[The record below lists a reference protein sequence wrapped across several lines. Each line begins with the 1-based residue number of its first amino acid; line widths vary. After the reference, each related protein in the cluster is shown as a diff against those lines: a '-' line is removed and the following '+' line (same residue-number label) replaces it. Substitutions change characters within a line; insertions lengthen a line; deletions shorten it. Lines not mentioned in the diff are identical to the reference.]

1 MQKSTSQKLL
11 IDPCTEN
18 NGRKMIPRK
27 MWHLTITAVVWC
39 EYPEFPTWKGL
50 FPPECWQFGSSGDII
65 NSKTV
70 WSNPWPRDTLRSI
83 KGRLF
88 LWCLLQ
94 YMFVLSKAWQLLF
107 NSSHFSTN
115 TLGTRLCI
123 SPDVNLIEIRLQ
135 KKNGDTD
142 RKYLQKSNHNKDG
155 DTDRKYLQK
164 SNHNKFPWCGWNF
177 ILLSPFLVF
186 LHTAYR

>member
-142 RKYLQKSNHNKDG
+142 RKYLQKSNHNK
-155 DTDRKYLQK
+155 
-164 SNHNKFPWCGWNF
+164 FPWCGWNF